1 VCEGSGG
8 PRAWPC
14 ISVPDQLRRRGHFA
28 STFFNFRVLL
38 HRCLHAIKPFLGPR
52 YLPRR
57 DATSENSRWPA
68 KVNQSRLIA
77 ALGFATTIT
86 ICRRGPGGGYGGR
99 GSQELF
105 VQETMAHF
113 TSTSRTSHQ
122 CALRQVFPH
131 LCIFNYCLAGAPSV
145 LQFYSHRLIA
155 SFSTAPHGLLDE
167 QLLASPTPVPTPRT
181 TAKDGDSRREPEGR
195 YWSALI
201 DLRGPP
207 GSFRSSHH
215 VEAGIAVPEM
225 A

>member
-1 VCEGSGG
+1 MARESQSEPTNSGLGVRDDYHHWSPWSWGWVRGSGKPG
-8 PRAWPC
+8 VVRPR
-14 ISVPDQLRRRGHFA
+14 D
-28 STFFNFRVLL
+28 
-38 HRCLHAIKPFLGPR
+38 
-52 YLPRR
+52 
-57 DATSENSRWPA
+57 
-68 KVNQSRLIA
+68 
-77 ALGFATTIT
+77 
-86 ICRRGPGGGYGGR
+86 
-99 GSQELF
+99 
-105 VQETMAHF
+105 
-113 TSTSRTSHQ
+113 RTSPLHL
-122 CALRQVFPH
+122 AHLTNAPSDKLSRNAAH

-215 VEAGIAVPEM
+215 VEVGIVVPEM